1 MGKLFLRSGWIDNRI
16 IVDKHL
22 QEQAFFLFFCLFISC
37 LALGGANAV

>member
-22 QEQAFFLFFCLFISC
+22 QEQAFFYFFFISC